1 MIENFV
7 KNTAELNLLAQNL
20 RDNGEIERL
29 NHLADQWLIPEEDVQ
44 AFIKGTRIRLAEI
57 PLDEKVFT
65 NASEKLTAEQ
75 YQFSDDRVIHAIGRY
90 LMQHLNENG
99 LEEQVLQEH
108 KSLEKCMNYILT
120 RAYEE
125 SEDLIKK
132 EQESDRKRPK
142 DQRRRGVGRILE
154 EEKVYRW
161 AVEYYLLD
169 DKKEDRKKKKKWEK
183 EERERRER
191 KKTAATVQTVKSS
204 TVPKVTKPEDGQ
216 LSLFDLGKQADDNT
230 VSEKADS
237 GNGEKEDACV

>member
-7 KNTAELNLLAQNL
+7 KNTSELNLFAQNL
-20 RDNGEIERL
+20 RDNGEIDRL
-29 NHLADQWLIPEEDVQ
+29 NQLADQWLIPDEDVQ

-57 PLDEKVFT
+57 PLDEKSFT

-120 RAYEE
+120 QAYEE
-125 SEDLIKK
+125 AEDLIKK
-132 EQESDRKRPK
+132 EQEADCKRPK
-142 DQRRRGVGRILE
+142 DQRKRGVGRILE

-161 AVEYYLLD
+161 AVEYYRLD
-169 DKKEDRKKKKKWEK
+169 DKKEERKKKKKWEK

-191 KKTAATVQTVKSS
+191 KKAASVQPIKSS
-204 TVPKVTKPEDGQ
+204 TISKVTKPEDGQ
-216 LSLFDLGKQADDNT
+216 LSLFDLGKQTDDSI
-230 VSEKADS
+230 VSENPDS
-237 GNGEKEDACV
+237 GKGVKEDACV